1 MSIADPMDTTE
12 FKVGHLIRNLCVTVW
27 DLDDLRRS
35 NEGRRELENQLN
47 LIDIEL
53 CRDQLSKLVDDMG
66 GDHG

>member
-1 MSIADPMDTTE
+1 MDCVSDPMDTTE

-35 NEGRRELENQLN
+35 NEGRRELQNQPN

-66 GDHG
+66 GK